1 MRRKSKDYIITLND
15 YGFKVEAWDNHG
27 KYISVY
33 TKTRQEASDF
43 IISWWDKSE
52 ENKENDE
59 LMHKAMKE
67 MIAIDKKYNI
77 CQGDRDGL
85 D

>member
-1 MRRKSKDYIITLND
+1 MSKKNYVITLTK
-15 YGFKVEAWDNHG
+15 YGYKVEAWDKYG
-27 KYISVY
+27 KYISVS

-43 IISWWDKSE
+43 IMSWWDKSE

-59 LMHKAMKE
+59 LHHKTMLE
-67 MIAIDKKYNI
+67 MIEIDKKYGIVSGN
-77 CQGDRDGL
+77 RDSL

>member
-1 MRRKSKDYIITLND
+1 MRRKSKDYKITIDD
-15 YGFKVEAWDNHG
+15 YGFKVEAWDNYG
-27 KYISVY
+27 KYISVS

-43 IISWWDKSE
+43 IMSWWDKSE

-59 LMHKAMKE
+59 LRHKAMQE
-67 MIAIDKKYNI
+67 MIKIDKEYGIVSGN
-77 CQGDRDGL
+77 RDSL

>member
-1 MRRKSKDYIITLND
+1 MRRKGKDYVITLTK
-15 YGFKVEAWDNHG
+15 YGFKVEAWDKYG
-27 KYISVY
+27 KYISVS

-52 ENKENDE
+52 ENKADTERT
-59 LMHKAMKE
+59 HKAMKE
-67 MIAIDKKYNI
+67 MIKIDKEYGI
-77 CQGDRDGL
+77 CQGNRDGL